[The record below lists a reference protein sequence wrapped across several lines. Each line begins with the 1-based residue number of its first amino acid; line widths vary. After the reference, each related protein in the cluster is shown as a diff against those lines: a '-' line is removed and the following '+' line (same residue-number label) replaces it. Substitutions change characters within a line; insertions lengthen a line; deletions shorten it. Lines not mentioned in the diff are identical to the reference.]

1 MFAQTSENKYVLVRL
16 NITTETCSKQL
27 ILLTWGCLKR
37 NILHSYVSLSVFMV
51 KVFVCFTVL
60 IVGSDIYLEIL

>member
-27 ILLTWGCLKR
+27 ILLTWGCFKR

>member
-1 MFAQTSENKYVLVRL
+1 MFQAVNFVDLGLFQEKHFA
-16 NITTETCSKQL
+16 
-27 ILLTWGCLKR
+27 LLCFVT
-37 NILHSYVSLSVFMV
+37 VFMV